1 VKGNALAM
9 MRLGAG
15 FVVGSGVLALALA
28 MAGRLAE
35 RGDGPLVLAVVGAVA
50 ILTAAARL
58 PGWARERARQ
68 MDSIAAKVRDLVIC
82 LTLFSAC
89 TGGTDR
95 YDLVIHGGRV
105 IDPETNLD
113 AVRDVGITG
122 GRIAAVST
130 GTLQGSRVIDAA
142 GLVVA
147 PGFIDLHQH
156 QHDSAGYIL
165 KAMDGVTTALE
176 METGV
181 PDYAAFLAARAG
193 KTLINYGA
201 TASQEAARVV
211 AWGDT
216 LTVSVMG
223 PAAAIDD
230 PASSPATDD
239 PPTPAQLD
247 RLLAFLTAQL
257 DAGALGIGIGLEYT
271 PGATRLE
278 VIRMFQLAARRGLP
292 VFVHIRS
299 AGRLEPGS
307 SIESVSEMIAASAIS
322 GAPVHIV
329 HVNSSCLAQGP
340 ECLEMIAGARERG
353 IDVTTEAYPY
363 GAGMTSIASALFNP
377 GWRER
382 RGLDY
387 SAIEIPATA
396 ERLTKERF
404 DQLHGSATPQYVLI
418 HSNPDSVVDAIIEH
432 PLTMIASDGLHSHP
446 RSAGTYGRILARHV
460 RDRKSLTL
468 LEAVRK
474 MSLMPAQRLE
484 TITAAAKRKGRVQTG
499 ADADLVVF
507 DPATVSDRSTYRAPA
522 EPSVGMKYVMVGGT
536 LVVDGGSIVASVA
549 PGQPIAVESSAAPTK
564 AAPPRGQ

>member
-1 VKGNALAM
+1 LTSPPDRLATAFP
-9 MRLGAG
+9 GARAHRFLAG
-15 FVVGSGVLALALA
+15 LALL
-28 MAGRLAE
+28 
-35 RGDGPLVLAVVGAVA
+35 
-50 ILTAAARL
+50 
-58 PGWARERARQ
+58 
-68 MDSIAAKVRDLVIC
+68 
-82 LTLFSAC
+82 SAC
-89 TGGTDR
+89 AGSSDR

-165 KAMDGVTTALE
+165 KALDGVTTALE

-239 PPTPAQLD
+239 PPTPAQLE

-257 DAGALGIGIGLEYT
+257 DAGALGIGMGLEYT

-299 AGRLEPGS
+299 AGRLDPGS

-329 HVNSSCLAQGP
+329 HVNSSCLADAP
-340 ECLEMIAGARERG
+340 VCLELIAGARERG
-353 IDVTTEAYPY
+353 LDVTTEAYPY

-396 ERLTKERF
+396 ERLTKARF

-432 PLTMIASDGLHSHP
+432 PRVMIASDGLHSHP
-446 RSAGTYGRILARHV
+446 RSAGTYGRILARYV

-484 TITAAAKRKGRVQTG
+484 TITAAAKRKGRVQSG

-522 EPSVGMKYVMVGGT
+522 EPSVGMRYVMVGGR
-536 LVVDGGSIVASVA
+536 LVVDGGSLVPSVA
-549 PGQPIAVESSAAPTK
+549 PGKPIAVETSAATTK